1 MVKYAFVGNFH
12 PLIISPLLRNSKFFF
27 KYPDFHFISKH
38 SSCLK
43 FHFPISILDL
53 LQVNLPN
60 SVLAKVQRYLHYS
73 IPVYFELLIFS
84 VIVQNQLFYS
94 ATHLVPSISE
104 DIPIVIR
111 VEILKSSSA
120 HSIWVIYF
128 AIKKTLS
135 SL

>member
-12 PLIISPLLRNSKFFF
+12 PLIISPLLHNSKFFF

-43 FHFPISILDL
+43 FHFPISILD

-94 ATHLVPSISE
+94 ATHLVPSITLSSISE

-120 HSIWVIYF
+120 HSIWVI
-128 AIKKTLS
+128 
-135 SL
+135 